1 MYWHCNTAICMRVCW
16 KDCDFRDVY
25 EWSHVCNCAL
35 FLSYISCHCMDVC
48 LCLYRTTWTA
58 CRYFRI
64 AFIYLLD
71 IYKYIYFTPL
81 PLAGYTAAWYVV
93 WPMGPS
99 NTTLWIKI
107 NIYLAKEIT
116 LKKMQLWADL
126 TCGHAFW
133 LFSTIFHIDLF
144 IQPFQLV
151 SQGKTHEWTLWKGET
166 WLIDNTEVFLAW
178 S

>member
-116 LKKMQLWADL
+116 LKKCSYSMSWFNLRSCL
-126 TCGHAFW
+126 LAFQYN
-133 LFSTIFHIDLF
+133 FSHRSFHTALSARFTRQDSRVDSL
-144 IQPFQLV
+144 
-151 SQGKTHEWTLWKGET
+151 KGWNMT
-166 WLIDNTEVFLAW
+166 NR
-178 S
+178 